1 MVANLLANIFKKYKG
16 QCVTSWENVVARD
29 YHPGKYKLRNMNYIS
44 VSLKYGTISNK
55 KNEKAMGKNQR
66 KKKQQTPDQF
76 SSKGTSLILI
86 YNEMILRLGNVRLA
100 HYFFFNFFF

>member
-29 YHPGKYKLRNMNYIS
+29 YHPGNYKLCNMNYIS

-55 KNEKAMGKNQR
+55 KN
-66 KKKQQTPDQF
+66 
-76 SSKGTSLILI
+76 
-86 YNEMILRLGNVRLA
+86 
-100 HYFFFNFFF
+100 